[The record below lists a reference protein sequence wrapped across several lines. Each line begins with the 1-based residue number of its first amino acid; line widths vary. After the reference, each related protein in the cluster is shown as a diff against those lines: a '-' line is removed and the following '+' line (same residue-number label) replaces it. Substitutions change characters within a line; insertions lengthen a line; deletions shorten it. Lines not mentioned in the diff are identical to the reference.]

1 MAEITLVAEPGRAT
15 GSAESRRL
23 RGSGRI
29 PAVVYGHGGEG
40 VAVSVDGRD
49 LRHALSGKSGTNQ
62 LLDLRVGD
70 SSHLALARMIQRHP
84 VRHTV
89 THVDFQ
95 VVRRDEIVTAE
106 VPIVLVGESESIK
119 AARATVE
126 QALMTLPVRANPA
139 RIPVSVEV
147 EMSSLEPGGVIRVD
161 DITLPAGVTADL
173 SGDEVVVLV
182 SSGDAQDD
190 GEAAD
195 AGEGTSG
202 SEEG

>member
-1 MAEITLVAEPGRAT
+1 MPEITLLAEPGRST
-15 GSAESRRL
+15 GSAECRRL
-23 RGSGRI
+23 RAAGRI

-40 VAVSVDGRD
+40 VAVSVDGKD

-95 VVRRDEIVTAE
+95 VVRRDEIVGAE
-106 VPIVLVGESESIK
+106 VPIVLIGESESIK
-119 AARATVE
+119 AARATIE
-126 QALMTLPVRANPA
+126 QALTTLAVRANPA

-147 EMSSLEPGGVIRVD
+147 DLTSLEPGGVIRVD
-161 DITLPAGVTADL
+161 DISLPDGVTVDVP
-173 SGDEVVVLV
+173 GDEVVVLA
-182 SSGDAQDD
+182 SSGEVGETGDA
-190 GEAAD
+190 EED
-195 AGEGTSG
+195 ASG
-202 SEEG
+202 PEEG